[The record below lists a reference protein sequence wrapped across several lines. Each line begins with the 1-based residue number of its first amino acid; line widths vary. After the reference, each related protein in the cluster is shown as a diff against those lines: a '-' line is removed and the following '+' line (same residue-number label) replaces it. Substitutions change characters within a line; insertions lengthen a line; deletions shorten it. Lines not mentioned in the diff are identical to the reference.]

1 MYCTQCGVSVAEGA
15 GFCGNCGAALQIASE
30 EAIPATITVESAAA
44 QKAVPQARPWVRYW
58 ARMLDIL
65 LFSFGVGLLGS
76 DFLPQAFSETGSG
89 ETSFWIG
96 SETSS
101 WIGFLFIW
109 TFVEALLL
117 STFGTTPG
125 KWLFKVRLMPPSG
138 SAILYSAALS
148 RSIKVWWR
156 GLGIGL
162 PIISLITL
170 TVSHGR
176 LIDNGMTSWDREG
189 DFLVAHETI
198 GVMRIML
205 ATSVFFTLIL
215 LSVYIGNNAQPEVFI
230 PTTIKI

>member
-15 GFCGNCGAALQIASE
+15 GFCSSCGAAVQIASDE
-30 EAIPATITVESAAA
+30 TIPVSIAVKPAAA
-44 QKAVPQARPWVRYW
+44 QKNVPQVRPWVRYW
-58 ARMLDIL
+58 ARMFDIL
-65 LFSFGVGLLGS
+65 LFSFGVGLLGT

-96 SETSS
+96 LETSS
-101 WIGFLFIW
+101 GIGLLFVW
-109 TFVEALLL
+109 VFVEALLL

-125 KWLFKVRLMPPSG
+125 KWLFKVRVILPSG
-138 SAILYSAALS
+138 SAISYSTALS

-162 PIISLITL
+162 PIVSLITL
-170 TVSHGR
+170 IVAHGR

-189 DFLVAHETI
+189 GFLVTHETF

-205 ATSVFFTLIL
+205 ATLVFFTLIL
-215 LSVYIGNNAQPEVFI
+215 LSVYIGNNAQPEVFV
-230 PTTIKI
+230 PTTIKM